1 MESTIPQ
8 KLDALLKLQTI
19 DSKLNEIIKVRG
31 ALPEEVSDLE
41 DELAGY
47 ETRIEKYNQEL
58 NDLEL
63 DISNKR
69 NVMKDS
75 EKLIQKYE
83 EQQMNVRNN
92 REYDAVS
99 KEIELQTLEIQIS
112 EKRINEAQEK
122 ILVKKEE
129 IEKTDNIRIE
139 RQKDLDS
146 KEDELKVLLEES
158 EEEEKKLIKEREKSS
173 KRLEERLFNSYVK
186 IRDNARNGL
195 AVVSVK
201 RGACGGC
208 FAVVPPQRQVEIKER
223 KKLIVCEHCGRIL
236 ADVDKIPEVVATKP
250 KRTARRKKTA

>member
-8 KLDALLKLQTI
+8 KLDALIKLQTI
-19 DSKLNEIIKVRG
+19 DSKLNEILKVRG

-41 DELAGY
+41 DELTGY

-58 NDLEL
+58 TDLEL
-63 DISNKR
+63 DIANKR
-69 NVMKDS
+69 NAIKDS

-112 EKRINEAQEK
+112 EKRIKEGQEK

-129 IEKTDNIRIE
+129 IGETDNVRIE

-146 KEDELKVLLEES
+146 KKDELKVLLEES
-158 EEEEKKLIKEREKSS
+158 EEGEKKLIKEREKSS
-173 KRLEERLFNSYVK
+173 KRIEERLFNSYEK
-186 IRDNARNGL
+186 IRDNARNSL

-236 ADVDKIPEVVATKP
+236 ANVDKLPEVITTKP